1 MPRGDGTGPM
11 GYGQMTGRQLG
22 YCAGYAAP
30 GYVQGGFGQGLGLG
44 RGRGRAFGGGRGMA
58 FRYGGWGPAPAPVYP
73 VAPPVPPANEAVQL
87 KAQID
92 NLEKTLSALKQRL
105 ESMGEESEG

>member
-30 GYVQGGFGQGLGLG
+30 GYAQGGFGFGHGMG

-58 FRYGGWGPAPAPVYP
+58 FCYGGWGPAPAPGYP
-73 VAPPVPPANEAVQL
+73 VVAPPVNEAVQL

-105 ESMGEESEG
+105 ESVGEESEG